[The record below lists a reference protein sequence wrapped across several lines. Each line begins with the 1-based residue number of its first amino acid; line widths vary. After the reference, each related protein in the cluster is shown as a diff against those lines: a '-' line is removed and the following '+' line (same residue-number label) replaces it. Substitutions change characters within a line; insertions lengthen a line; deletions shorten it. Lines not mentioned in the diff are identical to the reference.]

1 MRQREVSR
9 LGRLTLSLSIC
20 FVHQKFPKWRR
31 QQMRKR
37 REAKDED
44 EDEEEVKKRVEVMK
58 AAAQAWLSR
67 SQNSESTVLEF
78 EARRKHAFVRGN
90 PSRFKMEALL
100 STTKRHRHHS
110 FLDWEYGQSLWDPYE
125 ILSVFKKLERALTL
139 EEHTFS
145 ADNAIKKKNRD
156 SRKSLKS
163 LFTTS
168 SSRRF

>member
-9 LGRLTLSLSIC
+9 FGRLTLSLSIC
-20 FVHQKFPKWRR
+20 VDHQKFPKWRR

-44 EDEEEVKKRVEVMK
+44 EEEEEVKKRVEVMK

-78 EARRKHAFVRGN
+78 EARRKHAFVRGK

-100 STTKRHRHHS
+100 STTKKHRHHS